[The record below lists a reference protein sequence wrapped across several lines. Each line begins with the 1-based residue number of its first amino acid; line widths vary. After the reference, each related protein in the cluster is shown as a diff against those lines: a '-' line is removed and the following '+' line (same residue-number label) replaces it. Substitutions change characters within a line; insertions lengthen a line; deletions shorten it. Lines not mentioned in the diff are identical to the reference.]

1 MRTKVTAELITEIKT
16 RHNAGEAII
25 EIARTLGISYT
36 LAREVVRDIYK
47 GGPVD
52 INSEFFDF
60 NNRCVITGFSFP
72 ADREKKIFW
81 QVV

>member
-16 RHNAGEAII
+16 RHNAGEAIV
-25 EIARTLGISYT
+25 EIARSLNVSYST
-36 LAREVVRDIYK
+36 ARDIVRDTYK
-47 GGPVD
+47 SGNHV

-72 ADREKKIFW
+72 ADRGKKYFGR
-81 QVV
+81 